1 MKKTNQRKKMKIDW
15 YYHRKGW
22 VSCKKAQE
30 VLEIKK
36 VDVTEQ
42 GDAKKEKIDD
52 DQAWEMLSKAPKV
65 FIAQGKKLL
74 EFIPSSDNKEEIL
87 KRAMGRSGNLRAP
100 TLLIGESYYVG
111 FSADMYEELF

>member
-1 MKKTNQRKKMKIDW
+1 MKIDW
-15 YYHRKGW
+15 YYHRNGW

-36 VDVTEQ
+36 IDVTEKV
-42 GDAKKEKIDD
+42 DAKKQKIDE
-52 DQAWEMLSKAPKV
+52 DQAWEMLSQAPKI

-74 EFIPSSDNKEEIL
+74 EFAPSLDNKEEIL

-100 TLLIGESYYVG
+100 TILLGTSYHVG